1 MNINTK
7 KMQVFKRQEGVPLNP
22 EKIKQTFF
30 IWPLILGDLSK
41 LGRFIKKKTFFG
53 QQHIGQYVVD
63 VNKFQS
69 IRKYQQIG
77 TSITFWYMALL

>member
-22 EKIKQTFF
+22 EKIKQTFL

-41 LGRFIKKKTFFG
+41 LGRFIKKKTFLG
-53 QQHIGQYVVD
+53 KETVW
-63 VNKFQS
+63 S
-69 IRKYQQIG
+69 IFL
-77 TSITFWYMALL
+77 TSSYGSSYMALF

>member
-22 EKIKQTFF
+22 EKIKQTFL

-53 QQHIGQYVVD
+53 QRNSQVYLPHFFLRFELYGAVLKKVL
-63 VNKFQS
+63 KF
-69 IRKYQQIG
+69 K
-77 TSITFWYMALL
+77 